1 MSNTEEQKADD
12 ALIGTVLDGHTI
24 SERLGGGETGLL
36 YLARDEGLH
45 VDRVIK
51 VLTPRMTKARPS
63 FVDRFVRAAQAVAQL
78 GLPNVV
84 RVFKVGEEDGNH
96 YMIMEHVKGRSLKS
110 MIEES
115 GPMEIEISVG
125 IAKQVLN
132 ALESAHRNDVVH
144 RNLRP
149 SAILLSERSD
159 SDYQQL
165 LESDKIRFSKVEEQ
179 IPYEVKLGDLEL
191 AKFSGDTIDTDRD
204 FKTMVGEM
212 LGTADYMA
220 PEQAQDAQSADHRA
234 DIYAMGCVLY
244 QMLIGKPPYEDK
256 SVLQLMMKHMTAK
269 IPNPKRERD
278 DVPSGASNAIRKMLA
293 KDPDDRYPSA
303 AEAMEALGR
312 IRKPKT
318 VAAVEPPKPEAAP
331 APAPAPAEAGETKIR
346 IDDPA
351 TEPAPEPAPAPA
363 PAEAGEAKI
372 RIDDPAT
379 EPAPEPA
386 PVEEP
391 QVDKPEPQI
400 RFDTAAPE
408 PASPAEPPEPVSEP
422 EPQPETKIKFDS
434 APAEPQV
441 ELGQERP
448 APPTEPETA
457 PPEAEVKI
465 RFDTET
471 DELKTETVT
480 PDSVKEPAEARIRLD
495 APSSV
500 QTPAVSTDVEV
511 EKAKSLLESGRPRE
525 ALERVSAALEKNPE
539 NAVAVDI
546 GSQAQAIL
554 ENVAHYKDVAA
565 SAEETREFGT
575 AEKFIKKALELMPH
589 EQEFINKLEAL
600 SDLNREDNVE
610 NMLEQGMEAL
620 EEKDYQAASGIFRD
634 VLQIEPENPQARKSL
649 EICESNLEE
658 LNDLRTQL
666 KQLTENDDPRKI
678 RDLSKAILEIVPD
691 DADANQRLGQA
702 TKIAGQID
710 EIDKKIQ
717 VLLEA
722 KDWSAASEE
731 LEGIEEPLASHQ
743 FVADFKD
750 QVTQKQEESSEAR
763 EKAQAAVEEDDIQ
776 TAEELLHAALE
787 TGKWP
792 EGEELLNQVR
802 DRRERAAS
810 LATQGDEAQE
820 KNLLQ
825 DALKFFDEALVLD
838 KNSVP
843 AEKMESIRGR
853 VEKLNFQL
861 DWIKKWTEEGRY
873 VDIRSE
879 KSKIDPAL
887 MTQEIE
893 NLLEKAEEREK
904 EVDELRATV
913 DQAKKGAQPGEA
925 INALKGLI
933 ELQPYRAN
941 SYRADIQQLE
951 DETLGK
957 ARDILREATSLAEE
971 RNWDEALHK
980 VEEALVE
987 NSQLVPAIDLRDQ
1000 AKEEI
1005 RKQIQRHKKMTKIA
1019 IAGALILLGV
1029 LVAVIYVMM
1038 NRVPEVP

>member
-1 MSNTEEQKADD
+1 MLLGGEFFLFDGYEMSNTEEQKADD

-36 YLARDEGLH
+36 YLARDEGLR
-45 VDRVIK
+45 VNRVIK

-312 IRKPKT
+312 IRKPKK
-318 VAAVEPPKPEAAP
+318 VAAVEPPNPEAAP
-331 APAPAPAEAGETKIR
+331 APAL
-346 IDDPA
+346 
-351 TEPAPEPAPAPA
+351 A
-363 PAEAGEAKI
+363 PAEAGEANI

-400 RFDTAAPE
+400 RFDAATPE
-408 PASPAEPPEPVSEP
+408 LASPAEPPEPVSEP
-422 EPQPETKIKFDS
+422 EPQPEAKIKFDS

-691 DADANQRLGQA
+691 DAEANQRLGQA
-702 TKIAGQID
+702 TKVAGQID

-743 FVADFKD
+743 FVADLKD

-763 EKAQAAVEEDDIQ
+763 EKAQAAVEEDDLQ

-825 DALKFFDEALVLD
+825 DALKFFDEALGLD

-913 DQAKKGAQPGEA
+913 DQAKKGAQPEEA
-925 INALKGLI
+925 INALRGLI

-957 ARDILREATSLAEE
+957 ARDILREATSLTEE

-980 VEEALVE
+980 IEEALVE
-987 NSQLVPAIDLRDQ
+987 NSQLVPAIDLRDR

-1005 RKQIQRHKKMTKIA
+1005 RKQIQRHKKMTKLA
-1019 IAGALILLGV
+1019 IGGALILLGV
-1029 LVAVIYVMM
+1029 LVAVIYVVM

>member
-318 VAAVEPPKPEAAP
+318 VAAVEPPKPEAA
-331 APAPAPAEAGETKIR
+331 
-346 IDDPA
+346 
-351 TEPAPEPAPAPA
+351 PAPAPA

-750 QVTQKQEESSEAR
+750 QVTQKQEKSSEAR